1 MEKYLVRDTVAAFGG
16 RCKVYKFDNGYGA
29 SVVCS
34 PNHSY
39 GGSEG
44 LWELAVL
51 ENGFITYDTP
61 ITGDVIGWLTEEA
74 VEELLRKIAELPKT
88 K

>member
-51 ENGFITYDTP
+51 DEKENSWYVDISNGFS
-61 ITGDVIGWLTEEA
+61 EN
-74 VEELLRKIAELPKT
+74 
-88 K
+88 